1 MKDKLIRGITQNKF
15 VRFFGIDS
23 TETLKYA
30 TKIHNLSITS
40 TVAYGRLLNAAVMM
54 GMDLKSEN
62 DLITLKID
70 CNGPIK
76 GILIT
81 AKNNGDVKG
90 YAKNPEVELP
100 LNSET
105 KSIDIKNAL
114 GTGQITIIKDLGL
127 KHPYVGTVELL
138 YGEIAEDITYYFAK
152 SDQIPTSVGL
162 GVLIDKNGEVKKSG
176 GFIIQ
181 LMPGIPE
188 ETIVQIEKNLEKFP
202 NLTDM
207 MDMGYS
213 IEELIINY
221 ILKRL
226 DAKVTETKS
235 IQYKCDCSKEKFR
248 KGLKLLEKK
257 ELEVAIQNKEVLQTN
272 CHFCNKTYDYK
283 VDDIKEIIKE
293 LK

>member
-1 MKDKLIRGITQNKF
+1 MNDKLIRGISHDKF

-23 TETLKYA
+23 TETLRYA
-30 TKIHNLSITS
+30 TKIHNLSITNS
-40 TVAYGRLLNAAVMM
+40 VAYGRLLSAAAMM
-54 GMDLKSEN
+54 GMDLKSTD

-70 CNGPIK
+70 CEGPIK

-81 AKNNGDVKG
+81 ARNNGDLKG

-105 KSIDIKNAL
+105 KKIDIKNAL
-114 GTGQITIIKDLGL
+114 GAGQITIIKDFGL

-138 YGEIAEDITYYFAK
+138 YGEIAQDITYYFAK

-181 LMPGIPE
+181 LMPGTPE
-188 ETIVQIEKNLEKFP
+188 ETIVQIEKNLDKFP

-207 MDMGYS
+207 LDMGHT
-213 IEELIINY
+213 IDELIINF
-221 ILKRL
+221 ILKGL

-235 IQYKCDCSKEKFR
+235 TQFRCDCSKEKFC
-248 KGLKLLEKK
+248 KGLKLLGIK
-257 ELEVAIQNKEVLQTN
+257 ELEIAIKNKEILQTN

-283 VDDIKEIIKE
+283 IDEIKEIIKE